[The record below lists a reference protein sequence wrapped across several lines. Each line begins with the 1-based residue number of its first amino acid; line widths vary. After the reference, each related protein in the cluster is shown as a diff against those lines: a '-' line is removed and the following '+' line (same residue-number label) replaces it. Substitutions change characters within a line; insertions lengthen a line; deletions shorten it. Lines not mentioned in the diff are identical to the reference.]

1 MSVDP
6 HIDPTAD
13 HGPVDGMSVGGSVEL
28 PFACRHP
35 DSTGDPDV
43 VVKAR
48 AIQCALSRIC
58 AVCGFALTRPVA
70 LVGTPAEVKDGAF
83 AFPPCHES
91 CAAAV
96 APHREAVVVT
106 TGGFDL
112 VRPTRRGEPVTFR
125 PNSVLTVDGE
135 PVA

>member
-6 HIDPTAD
+6 HVDPTAD
-13 HGPVDGMSVGGSVEL
+13 HGPVDGMSVGGTVDL

-35 DSTGDPDV
+35 DSTGDAAV
-43 VVKAR
+43 VIKAR

-58 AVCGFALTRPVA
+58 AVCGFVLTRPVA
-70 LVGTPAEVKDGAF
+70 LVGPSAEVDAGEF
-83 AFPPCHES
+83 LFPPCHES
-91 CAAAV
+91 CAADLAS
-96 APHREAVVVT
+96 HRGTVVVT

-112 VRPTRRGEPVTFR
+112 VRPARRGEPVTFR

-135 PVA
+135 PVT

>member
-13 HGPVDGMSVGGSVEL
+13 HGPVDGMSVGGSVAL

-35 DSTGDPDV
+35 DGTGEPDV
-43 VVKAR
+43 VIKAR
-48 AIQCALSRIC
+48 GIQCALSRIC
-58 AVCGFALTRPVA
+58 GVCGFALTRPVA
-70 LVGTPAEVKDGAF
+70 LVGSADEVAAGEL

-91 CAAAV
+91 CAGELAA
-96 APHREAVVVT
+96 ARGHVVVT

-112 VRPTRRGEPVTFR
+112 LRPTRRGGPVAFH
-125 PNSVLTVDGE
+125 PNSVLTIDGA
-135 PVA
+135 PV